1 MISLRDDVVWFRYL
15 QRLDGA
21 TVERFAVGWQSG
33 QYLNAVTWKDQL
45 TQMEQ
50 AQALGKQLILVTQ
63 GTQTDNKR
71 QPFTSASYLLISAGL
86 ASFRFTYSDNY
97 NEAWP

>member
-21 TVERFAVGWQSG
+21 TVERFAMGWQSG
-33 QYLNAVTWKDQL
+33 QYLDAVTWEDQL

-50 AQALGKQLILVTQ
+50 VQVLGKQLILVAQ
-63 GTQTDNKR
+63 GTPTDNKW
-71 QPFTSASYLLISAGL
+71 QTFASASYLLISAGR

-97 NEAWP
+97 NEA

>member
-1 MISLRDDVVWFRYL
+1 
-15 QRLDGA
+15 
-21 TVERFAVGWQSG
+21 
-33 QYLNAVTWKDQL
+33 
-45 TQMEQ
+45 MEQ
-50 AQALGKQLILVTQ
+50 AQALGKQLILVAQ
-63 GTQTDNKR
+63 GTRTDNKR